1 MAKDIKEIKTKAEAR
16 QEAIEW
22 QFRQSNL
29 NLSCQDVCDKAEYF
43 RVLGKKFGL
52 IREFKENCIL

>member
-1 MAKDIKEIKTKAEAR
+1 MQYKEIKTKGEAQ

-22 QFRQSNL
+22 QYRQSNL
-29 NLSCQDVCDKAEYF
+29 SLSIQDCTDKAEYF

-52 IREFKENCIL
+52 IREFKENGII